1 MKRLIVFDLDG
12 TLAEIGE
19 AVKAEN
25 VDKLKEIERYADV
38 AICSGKPIYY
48 LCGLTRQLGLKK
60 PIHIGENGA
69 VICFGYDLPPSRYE
83 RVKVDK
89 NTKSLLAK
97 LRDEIEERLGDGVWF
112 QPNEVALT
120 PFPRGEKE
128 WEILDEIVQKYRDV
142 LQGVNVYRQC
152 DCYDFSPCDID
163 KAVGVK
169 KVMTYLGVSK
179 EGLWVVGDGNNDHS
193 MLSLTDNSYGI
204 DMLDKSV
211 AKINCNSVDEALD
224 AILASLKY
232 DN

>member
-1 MKRLIVFDLDG
+1 MERLVVFDLDG

-25 VDKLKEIERYADV
+25 VDKLKEIEKYAHV

-89 NTKSLLAK
+89 KARNILDK
-97 LRDEIEERLGDGVWF
+97 LREDIEEKLGDGVWF

-128 WEILDEIVQKYRDV
+128 WEILDEIVQDYSEA

-169 KVMTYLGVSK
+169 KVMTYLGVCK
-179 EGLWVVGDGNNDHS
+179 DGLFVVGDGNNDLS
-193 MLSLTDNSYGI
+193 MLSLSENSYGI
-204 DMLDKSV
+204 DIQDKSV
-211 AKINCNSVDEALD
+211 AKINCQIVDEALD
-224 AILASLKY
+224 SILTSLK
-232 DN
+232 NEE

>member
-1 MKRLIVFDLDG
+1 MQRLVVFDLDG

-25 VDKLKEIERYADV
+25 VDKLKEIERYASV

-69 VICFGYDLPPSRYE
+69 VICYGYDLPPSRYE

-89 NTKSLLAK
+89 KTKTLLAELK
-97 LRDEIEERLGDGVWF
+97 EAIEEKLGDGVWF

-120 PFPRGEKE
+120 PFPKGEEE
-128 WEILDEIVQKYRDV
+128 WKILDETVRSYSAA

-152 DCYDFSPCDID
+152 DCYDFCPCDID
-163 KAVGVK
+163 KAVGVQ
-169 KVMTYLGVSK
+169 KVMRELGVNK
-179 EGLWVVGDGNNDHS
+179 DGLYAVGDGANDVS
-193 MLSLTDNSYGI
+193 MLRLTDNSYAI
-204 DMLDKSV
+204 DMQDKSV
-211 AKINCNSVDEALD
+211 AKVNCQCVDEAID
-224 AILASLKY
+224 AILASLK
-232 DN
+232 DEN

>member
-1 MKRLIVFDLDG
+1 MKRLVVFDLDG
-12 TLAEIGE
+12 TLAEIGK

-25 VDKLKEIERYADV
+25 VDKLKEIEGYADV

-48 LCGLTRQLGLKK
+48 LCGLTRQLGLKN

-69 VICFGYDLPPSRYE
+69 VLCFGYDLPPSRYE

-89 NTKSLLAK
+89 YTKSLLAK

-128 WEILDEIVQKYRDV
+128 WDTLDEIVQKYRDV

-152 DCYDFSPCDID
+152 DCYDFCPCDID

-169 KVMTYLGVSK
+169 KVMNYLGVNN
-179 EGLWVVGDGNNDHS
+179 EGLWVVGDGNNDLS
-193 MLSLTDNSYGI
+193 MLSLTGNAYGI
-204 DMLDKSV
+204 DMPNKDEARIK
-211 AKINCNSVDEALD
+211 CDSVDEALD
-224 AILASLKY
+224 AILASLRGDK
-232 DN
+232 

>member
-1 MKRLIVFDLDG
+1 MKRLVVFDLDG

-25 VDKLKEIERYADV
+25 VDKLKEIEGYADV

-97 LRDEIEERLGDGVWF
+97 LREEIEEKLGDGVWF

-128 WEILDEIVQKYRDV
+128 WKILDEIVQKYREK

-152 DCYDFSPCDID
+152 DCYDFCPCDID

-169 KVMTYLGVSK
+169 KVMNYLGVNK
-179 EGLWVVGDGNNDHS
+179 EGLWVVGDGNNDVS
-193 MLSLTDNSYGI
+193 MLRLTDNSYGI
-204 DMLDKSV
+204 DMPNKDE
-211 AKINCNSVDEALD
+211 AKINCDSVDEALD
-224 AILASLKY
+224 AILTSLRDDK
-232 DN
+232 

>member
-1 MKRLIVFDLDG
+1 MKRLVVFDLDG
-12 TLAEIGE
+12 TLAEIGK

-25 VDKLKEIERYADV
+25 VDKLKEIEGYADV

-97 LRDEIEERLGDGVWF
+97 LGEEIEEKLGDGVWY

-128 WEILDEIVQKYRDV
+128 WKILDEIVQKYREK

-152 DCYDFSPCDID
+152 DCYDFCPCDID

-169 KVMTYLGVSK
+169 KVMNYLGVNK
-179 EGLWVVGDGNNDHS
+179 EGLWVVGDGNNDVS
-193 MLSLTDNSYGI
+193 MLRLTDNSYGI
-204 DMLDKSV
+204 DMPNKDE
-211 AKINCNSVDEALD
+211 AKINCDSVDEALD
-224 AILASLKY
+224 AILTSLRDDK
-232 DN
+232 

>member
-1 MKRLIVFDLDG
+1 MERLVVFDLDG
-12 TLAEIGE
+12 TLAEIGR

-25 VDKLKEIERYADV
+25 VDKLKEIEKYAHV

-89 NTKSLLAK
+89 RTKNTLDR
-97 LRDEIEERLGDGVWF
+97 LREDIEEKLGDGVWF

-128 WEILDEIVQKYRDV
+128 WKILDEIVQDYSEA

-163 KAVGVK
+163 KALGVK

-179 EGLWVVGDGNNDHS
+179 DGLFVVGDGNNDVS
-193 MLSLTDNSYGI
+193 MLSLTENSYGI
-204 DMLDKSV
+204 DMQDKSV
-211 AKINCNSVDEALD
+211 SKINCQIVDEALD
-224 AILASLKY
+224 SILASLK
-232 DN
+232 NKK

>member
-1 MKRLIVFDLDG
+1 MQRLVVFDLDG
-12 TLAEIGE
+12 TLAEIGKS
-19 AVKAEN
+19 VKAEN
-25 VDKLKEIERYADV
+25 VEKLKEIEGYADV

-97 LRDEIEERLGDGVWF
+97 LRDEIEEKLGDGVWF

-128 WEILDEIVQKYRDV
+128 WGVLDEIVQKYRDV

-152 DCYDFSPCDID
+152 DCYDFCPCDVD
-163 KAVGVK
+163 KAVGVE
-169 KVMTYLGVSK
+169 KVMRLLGVSK
-179 EGLWVVGDGNNDHS
+179 DGLFVVGDGDNDVS
-193 MLSLTDNSYGI
+193 MLRLTGNSYGI
-204 DMLDKSV
+204 DMQDKNV
-211 AKINCNSVDEALD
+211 AKINCKTVDEALD
-224 AILASLKY
+224 AILASLK
-232 DN
+232 NEK

>member
-1 MKRLIVFDLDG
+1 MQRLVVFDLDG
-12 TLAEIGE
+12 TLAEIGR
-19 AVKAEN
+19 AVKVEN
-25 VDKLKEIERYADV
+25 VDKLKEIEGYASV

-97 LRDEIEERLGDGVWF
+97 LREEIEEKLGDGVWF

-128 WEILDEIVQKYRDV
+128 WKILDEIVQKYRDV

-152 DCYDFSPCDID
+152 DCYDFCPCDID
-163 KAVGVK
+163 KAVGVE
-169 KVMTYLGVSK
+169 KVTRLLGVSK
-179 EGLWVVGDGNNDHS
+179 EGLFVVGDGDNDVS
-193 MLSLTDNSYGI
+193 MLRLTDNSYGI
-204 DMLDKSV
+204 DMQDKSV

-224 AILASLKY
+224 AILASLK
-232 DN
+232 NEK